1 MISGLVVAFRRITGC
16 ALLALLALPTPG
28 VAFPYDAIY
37 VLGDSL
43 SDQGNLLAATS
54 ILTGGANPL
63 PDPNHYFNGRFSN
76 GPVYTDILAHDLGL
90 PLGPSIAGGNNFA
103 YGGARTTYNTVDQ
116 GAPAPPGPFPGGP
129 FPPNP
134 ELFPWSLNAEVQA
147 FNARGVHD
155 PNALYIVFSGSNDIA
170 DILARSLN
178 PGTVIPTAVGGVVNA
193 VQAFA
198 NAGARTILVMNIP
211 DLGLTPAFNSLGP
224 PATNPASALSRGF
237 NNALQAALGSF
248 PSSLDIIQFQVD
260 DLLNAVVA
268 DPAHYGLTNVT
279 APCYTGFV
287 VPSPGTTTC
296 PNPGQYLFWDQV
308 HPTAGVQ
315 AILAEAVREA
325 VPEPSTI
332 WLVLATLVAF
342 AVFSLQ
348 KPLAGVRSA
357 RLA

>member
-1 MISGLVVAFRRITGC
+1 M
-16 ALLALLALPTPG
+16 
-28 VAFPYDAIY
+28 
-37 VLGDSL
+37 
-43 SDQGNLLAATS
+43 
-54 ILTGGANPL
+54 
-63 PDPNHYFNGRFSN
+63 
-76 GPVYTDILAHDLGL
+76 
-90 PLGPSIAGGNNFA
+90 
-103 YGGARTTYNTVDQ
+103 
-116 GAPAPPGPFPGGP
+116 
-129 FPPNP
+129 
-134 ELFPWSLNAEVQA
+134 
-147 FNARGVHD
+147 
-155 PNALYIVFSGSNDIA
+155 
-170 DILARSLN
+170 
-178 PGTVIPTAVGGVVNA
+178 
-193 VQAFA
+193 
-198 NAGARTILVMNIP
+198 
-211 DLGLTPAFNSLGP
+211 
-224 PATNPASALSRGF
+224 
-237 NNALQAALGSF
+237 QAALGSF